1 MKEGARKLLHRL
13 LPEGGISRQSGL
25 TMFFSFLLASALWF
39 LVIINQEDHKSSF
52 ILPIHINNLP
62 ENVDYLK
69 PIPQEIEV
77 AVEGFGVDLLVQHFQ
92 YQPDT
97 IQLYYTPER
106 DFLLTRDYFSQII
119 QKTPKSTDI
128 KVLRVS
134 PDTLPIQYEF
144 RTQKKVRLFSKAI
157 LNLAPNVQL
166 ESEYQIRPDSISI
179 SGPQSMLDTI
189 MAWYTKE
196 QRVLIDENSKSVTIP
211 VDTMAGIRVSPSTV
225 TLNMKTSLFTQ
236 KKVLISLKVSD
247 LPGGTEVTLNPPTVK
262 LNCLVPMKEYD
273 RFQPKYDLE
282 IPFSDLDETIPYFIP
297 PVENVL
303 PAFAKIVTRAP
314 FKVDF
319 IVIEKVDLQ

>member
-1 MKEGARKLLHRL
+1 VKEGARKLLHRF

-25 TMFFSFLLASALWF
+25 TMLFSFLLASALWF

-62 ENVDYLK
+62 KNVDYLK
-69 PIPQEIEV
+69 PIPKEV
-77 AVEGFGVDLLVQHFQ
+77 EVSVEGFGVDLLVQHFQ

-97 IQLYYTPER
+97 VQLYYTPER

-144 RTQKKVRLFSKAI
+144 RTQKKVRLFSRAI

-166 ESEYQIRPDSISI
+166 ESAYQIRPDSINI

-189 MAWYTKE
+189 EAWYTRQQE
-196 QRVLIDENSKSVTIP
+196 VFVDEKSKNVIIP
-211 VDTMAGIRVSPSTV
+211 VDTMEGIRVSPSSA
-225 TLNMKTSLFTQ
+225 TLNMRTSLFTQ
-236 KKVLISLKVSD
+236 KKVLISITISD
-247 LPGGTEVTLNPPTVK
+247 LPEDTEVSLNPPTVN

-273 RFQPKYDLE
+273 RFKDKYNFT

-297 PVENVL
+297 PVEKVL
-303 PAFAKIVTRAP
+303 PGFAKIVTRAP
-314 FKVDF
+314 FQVDF
-319 IVIEKVDLQ
+319 IVIEKLDLQ